1 VSGATHVA
9 RAIDRLPE
17 RFRRHLDQVAVT
29 VEELPS
35 DAVLQDDEPPLNPE
49 DLIGLFVGPTLA
61 ELGSYGLT
69 AELPPRILLFK
80 RNLERLALELDELA
94 EEIAVTLYHELG
106 HYLGLDED
114 ELVQI
119 DLG

>member
-1 VSGATHVA
+1 M
-9 RAIDRLPE
+9 DE
-17 RFRRHLDQVAVT
+17 EHL
-29 VEELPS
+29 
-35 DAVLQDDEPPLNPE
+35 
-49 DLIGLFVGPTLA
+49 
-61 ELGSYGLT
+61 
-69 AELPPRILLFK
+69 R
-80 RNLERLALELDELA
+80 